1 MLGELDLKNEVVVG
15 TRESRLAMWQ
25 ACWVVEQLKK
35 VKPELSC
42 RIKGIRTQ
50 GDNIL
55 DVALAKI
62 GDKGLFTKELEYA
75 ILRGEIDMAVH
86 SMKDLPT
93 TLPEG
98 LSIGAVC
105 EREYP
110 GDVLISSDGKNLA
123 ELPAGALIGTSS
135 LRRAAQ
141 LLYYRKD
148 YKMVNLRGNV
158 QTRIKKLDEN
168 KFDATV
174 LAYAGVRRM
183 GLDHRISQ
191 VIPIEI
197 MLPAVGQGSIGVEA
211 ASSNDE
217 ILDLLKNI
225 DHQESRQAVRAERA
239 FLKKLEGGCQV
250 PIGAHAVVEGGC
262 LRLEGAVVSLD
273 GVNMVRSSIIGDVT
287 EAEAIGVKLAERL
300 LESGA
305 EEILSR
311 MRQENSCDG

>member
-1 MLGELDLKNEVVVG
+1 
-15 TRESRLAMWQ
+15 MWQ
-25 ACWVVEQLKK
+25 ACWVVEQIKK

-110 GDVLISSDGKNLA
+110 GDVLISRDGKNLA

-141 LLYYRKD
+141 LLHYRKD
-148 YKMVNLRGNV
+148 FKMVNLRGNV

-168 KFDATV
+168 RFDATV

-211 ASSNDE
+211 ASSNAE

-225 DHQESRQAVRAERA
+225 DHQESRQAVRSERA

-250 PIGAHAVVEGGC
+250 PIGAHAVAEGGC

-273 GVNMVRSSIIGDVT
+273 GVNMVRSSIIGDVS

-305 EEILSR
+305 AEILSR

>member
-1 MLGELDLKNEVVVG
+1 
-15 TRESRLAMWQ
+15 MWQ

-110 GDVLISSDGKNLA
+110 GDVLISRDGKNLA

-141 LLYYRKD
+141 LLHYRKD
-148 YKMVNLRGNV
+148 FKMVNLRGNV

-168 KFDATV
+168 KFDATI

>member
-1 MLGELDLKNEVVVG
+1 MKQEIVVG

-25 ACWVVEQLKK
+25 ACWVVERLKS
-35 VKPELSC
+35 LSPGHSY

-93 TLPEG
+93 DLPDG
-98 LSIGAVC
+98 LTIGAVC

-110 GDVLISSDGKNLA
+110 GDVLISRGAKTLA
-123 ELPAGALIGTSS
+123 ELPAGAVIGTSS

-141 LLYYRKD
+141 VLHYRNDLKTA
-148 YKMVNLRGNV
+148 NLRGNV

-168 KFDATV
+168 RFDATI
-174 LAYAGVRRM
+174 LAYAGVHRM
-183 GLDHRISQ
+183 GLDHRVTQ
-191 VIPIEI
+191 VIPFEI
-197 MLPAVGQGSIGVEA
+197 LLPAVGQGAVGVEA
-211 ASSNDE
+211 ASDNVE
-217 ILDLLKNI
+217 MLALLKNI
-225 DHQESRQAVRAERA
+225 DHKESRLAVSAERA
-239 FLKKLEGGCQV
+239 LLRKLEGGCQV
-250 PIGAHAVVEGGC
+250 PIGAHAAVEGEC

-273 GVNMVRSSIIGDVT
+273 GAEMVRTSLIGDAAD
-287 EAEAIGVKLAERL
+287 AEDIGVRLAEKL
-300 LESGA
+300 LETGA
-305 EEILSR
+305 GEILNM
-311 MRQENSCDG
+311 MRQENRCDG

>member
-1 MLGELDLKNEVVVG
+1 
-15 TRESRLAMWQ
+15 MWQ

-75 ILRGEIDMAVH
+75 MLRGEIDMAVH

-93 TLPEG
+93 TLPDG

-110 GDVLISSDGKNLA
+110 GDVLISRDGKNLA

-141 LLYYRKD
+141 LLHYRRD
-148 YKMVNLRGNV
+148 LRTANLRGNV
-158 QTRIKKLDEN
+158 QTRIKKLDEK

-174 LAYAGVRRM
+174 LAYAGVHRM

-191 VIPIEI
+191 VIPIDI
-197 MLPAVGQGSIGVEA
+197 LLPAAGQGAIGVEA
-211 ASSNDE
+211 ASANVE
-217 ILDLLKNI
+217 ILDLLRNI
-225 DHQESRQAVRAERA
+225 DHRESRQAVSAERA

-250 PIGAHAVVEGGC
+250 PIGAHAVAEGGS

-311 MRQENSCDG
+311 MRQENSCNE

>member
-148 YKMVNLRGNV
+148 FKMVNLRGNV

>member
-1 MLGELDLKNEVVVG
+1 
-15 TRESRLAMWQ
+15 MWQ

-110 GDVLISSDGKNLA
+110 GDVLISRDGKNLA

-141 LLYYRKD
+141 LLHYRKD
-148 YKMVNLRGNV
+148 FKMVNLRGNV

>member
-1 MLGELDLKNEVVVG
+1 MLGVLDLKHEIVVG

-110 GDVLISSDGKNLA
+110 GDVLISRAGKNLE

-141 LLYYRKD
+141 LLHYRKD
-148 YKMVNLRGNV
+148 FKMVNLRGNV

-211 ASSNDE
+211 ASSNAG

-250 PIGAHAVVEGGC
+250 PIGAHAVAEGGC

>member
-1 MLGELDLKNEVVVG
+1 
-15 TRESRLAMWQ
+15 MWQ

-35 VKPELSC
+35 VKPELNC

-110 GDVLISSDGKNLA
+110 GDVLISRDGKNLE

-141 LLYYRKD
+141 LLHYRKD
-148 YKMVNLRGNV
+148 FKMINLRGNV

-211 ASSNDE
+211 ASSNDD

-239 FLKKLEGGCQV
+239 FLKRLEGGCQV
-250 PIGAHAVVEGGC
+250 PIGAHAVAEAGC

-273 GVNMVRSSIIGDVT
+273 GVNMVRSSIIGDVS

-300 LESGA
+300 LGSGA

>member
-1 MLGELDLKNEVVVG
+1 
-15 TRESRLAMWQ
+15 MWQ
-25 ACWVVEQLKK
+25 ACWVVERLKETRPQYNYK
-35 VKPELSC
+35 
-42 RIKGIRTQ
+42 IKGIRTQ

-75 ILRGEIDMAVH
+75 ILRGEIDLAVH

-93 TLPEG
+93 ALPER
-98 LSIGAVC
+98 LAIAAVC

-110 GDVLISSDGKNLA
+110 GDVLISRGGKTLA
-123 ELPAGALIGTSS
+123 ELPAGAVLGTSS

-141 LLYYRKD
+141 VLHYRKD
-148 YKMVNLRGNV
+148 LKTVNLRGNV

-168 KFDATV
+168 KFDATI

-191 VIPIEI
+191 VIPVEI
-197 MLPAVGQGSIGVEA
+197 LLPAVGQGSVGVEA
-211 ASSNDE
+211 AADNEE
-217 ILDLLKNI
+217 ILALVKNI
-225 DHQESRQAVRAERA
+225 DHGVSRLAVSAERA

-250 PIGAHAVVEGGC
+250 PIGALASVEGDC

-273 GVNMVRSSIIGDVT
+273 GSDMVRSSMIGDAA
-287 EAEAIGVKLAERL
+287 EAETLGVRLAEEL
-300 LESGA
+300 LKSGA
-305 EEILSR
+305 DEILRR

>member
-1 MLGELDLKNEVVVG
+1 
-15 TRESRLAMWQ
+15 MWQ
-25 ACWVVEQLKK
+25 ACWVVEQIKK

-110 GDVLISSDGKNLA
+110 GDVLISRDGKNLA

-141 LLYYRKD
+141 LLHYRKD
-148 YKMVNLRGNV
+148 FKMVNLRGNV

-168 KFDATV
+168 RFDATV

-211 ASSNDE
+211 ASSNAE

-225 DHQESRQAVRAERA
+225 DHQESRQAVRSERA

-250 PIGAHAVVEGGC
+250 PIGAHAVAEGGC

-273 GVNMVRSSIIGDVT
+273 GVNMVRSSIIGDVS

-300 LESGA
+300 LEEGA
-305 EEILSR
+305 AEILSR